1 MTATYGYDCADRQ
14 ESLTVQV
21 GSDPAIQKEVITHCS
36 TIEAGNG
43 YTVDGTGDVTFQAG
57 DTIVL
62 DDGFSVLSG
71 GSFTAIAGGV
81 AGTTEVLRSYT
92 YQPDQYYLTS
102 ASGPWGSRSWTYDR
116 IGNRLS
122 ETRDGASPDTYA
134 YTSNGTGNTPILDQ
148 VSLGIGGTRAYTWDA
163 AGNLD
168 QVAAGANVID
178 FTFDQAS
185 RLASS
190 DRTAAGST
198 AGFLYD
204 GRGFLR
210 ESAQT
215 AGGTALV
222 DPVYDST
229 GLVHELARQASPSDP
244 IERTLYLYLA
254 GRPIAQLGI
263 DGTGADATSGAGVY
277 YNVNRW
283 YQPATDSYTRPDPLG
298 LREGGSVY
306 IYAEGDPLRFSDP
319 LGLKP
324 CSCDDQCP
332 GGEWDSL
339 ASGFSGAGVAGK
351 AYSFGLVTCRS
362 NPNAHLLYRSECWI
376 LGLYGGIGAGVEVTT
391 SFAPSFCGCNVDDL
405 LGVSNQFLGSLGPV
419 SGAIGKCKGSSDGSR
434 FTFALSFAK
443 SIGGGGAWLRCRTER
458 IFGR

>member
-21 GSDPAIQKEVITHCS
+21 GSDLAIQTEVITHCS

-57 DTIVL
+57 DTVVL

-71 GSFTAIAGGV
+71 GSFTAIDDGV
-81 AGTTEVLRSYT
+81 AGTTEVVRSYI

-116 IGNRLS
+116 IG
-122 ETRDGASPDTYA
+122 ASPDTYA
-134 YTSNGTGNTPILDQ
+134 YTSNGTGNTPILDH
-148 VSLGIGGTRAYTWDA
+148 VTLGVGGTRAYTWDA

-204 GRGFLR
+204 GRGFLS

-263 DGTGADATSGAGVY
+263 DGTWADATSGAGVY

-283 YQPATDSYTRPDPLG
+283 YQPATGRYTRPDPIRQVAG
-298 LREGGSVY
+298 L
-306 IYAEGDPLRFSDP
+306 
-319 LGLKP
+319 
-324 CSCDDQCP
+324 
-332 GGEWDSL
+332 
-339 ASGFSGAGVAGK
+339 FSGPAL
-351 AYSFGLVTCRS
+351 YSR
-362 NPNAHLLYRSECWI
+362 PH
-376 LGLYGGIGAGVEVTT
+376 
-391 SFAPSFCGCNVDDL
+391 
-405 LGVSNQFLGSLGPV
+405 
-419 SGAIGKCKGSSDGSR
+419 
-434 FTFALSFAK
+434 
-443 SIGGGGAWLRCRTER
+443 
-458 IFGR
+458 